1 MKKVL
6 AIIALLVIS
15 LAAGAAEDKPKDA
28 KPVKD
33 QVEKAE
39 SDKQAYGCFRDL
51 RWGMNH
57 DQAEKALGVD
67 IYKGFLYKKKSA
79 SKKPVKVGGHEFH
92 VVLIF
97 DDEELVKVS
106 LTPNDCITTDI
117 KLNPTTYT
125 KNEYSCMVDTYHLLK
140 PGLEKKYGKPK
151 SVNNEEALDDPT
163 SWQDISQGKE
173 SVVSTWET
181 KEGRITLQVAYSV
194 FDAVTAPGV
203 ATPIATLVYEK
214 KAAPKDDLDL

>member
-67 IYKGFLYKKKSA
+67 IYKGFLYKKK
-79 SKKPVKVGGHEFH
+79 
-92 VVLIF
+92 
-97 DDEELVKVS
+97 
-106 LTPNDCITTDI
+106 
-117 KLNPTTYT
+117 
-125 KNEYSCMVDTYHLLK
+125 SCMVDTYHLLK